1 MDGQRKIAIVIS
13 SFSSMLEKDV
23 KKYDDIYL
31 TPLQLFIDE
40 EQWLEGFY
48 NEETKYEIVEKFKK
62 ADDFKTS
69 LASII
74 TIEEQMIELSKKYTD
89 VLILPINSY
98 LSSSHNT
105 ILNLSKKYS
114 NITVLNNKLVGRA
127 FLDIA
132 LEVKKL
138 YEKEHY
144 TIDEIVEY
152 IKWYDSRSIGYII
165 PYELKTFIKSGRL
178 KGIKKTIMTSLKLS
192 TIVEFDYE
200 LSSVGIVS
208 SKKLGAQKVISKLEN
223 FIHKQNM
230 NLNDFEITIIYAYDK
245 SIANIFEEAI
255 KKHFKRKIDHIYEAS
270 LATMFHTGWGAAF
283 LGINP
288 KIKIIPKIKK

>member
-1 MDGQRKIAIVIS
+1 MSERKIAIVIS
-13 SFSSMLEKDV
+13 SFSSLLEKDL
-23 KKYDDIYL
+23 KEYPDIFL
-31 TPLQLFIDE
+31 TPLQLFIEE

-48 NEETKYEIVEKFKK
+48 NENEKYKIVKKFQKTN
-62 ADDFKTS
+62 DFKTS
-69 LASII
+69 LASVV
-74 TIEEQMIELSKKYTD
+74 TIEEQMIELSQKYTD
-89 VLILPINSY
+89 VLYLPINSY

-105 ILNLSKKYS
+105 ILSLSKKYP
-114 NITVLNNKLVGRA
+114 NVKVLNNKLVGKA

-132 LEVKKL
+132 IEAKKL
-138 YEKEHY
+138 YEKSNY
-144 TIDEIVEY
+144 TIDEIIEF
-152 IKWYDSRSIGYII
+152 IKWYDLRSIGYII

-200 LSSVGIVS
+200 LSSAGIVS

-223 FIHKQNM
+223 FIKKENM
-230 NLNDFEITIIYAYDK
+230 NINDFEITIIYAYDQL
-245 SIANIFEEAI
+245 IANIFEEAV
-255 KKHFKRKIDHIYEAS
+255 KKHWKRKVDHNYEAS

-288 KIKIIPKIKK
+288 KLKIIPKIKK

>member
-1 MDGQRKIAIVIS
+1 MSERKIAIVIS
-13 SFSSMLEKDV
+13 SFSSLLEKDL
-23 KKYDDIYL
+23 KEYPDIFL
-31 TPLQLFIDE
+31 TPLQLFIEE

-48 NEETKYEIVEKFKK
+48 NENEKYKIVKKFQK
-62 ADDFKTS
+62 ANDFKTS
-69 LASII
+69 LASVV
-74 TIEEQMIELSKKYTD
+74 TIEEQMIELSQKYTD
-89 VLILPINSY
+89 VLYLPINSY

-105 ILNLSKKYS
+105 ILSLSKKYS
-114 NITVLNNKLVGRA
+114 NVKVLNNKLVGKA

-132 LEVKKL
+132 IEAKKL
-138 YEKEHY
+138 YEKNNY
-144 TIDEIVEY
+144 TIDEIIEF
-152 IKWYDSRSIGYII
+152 IKWYDVRSIGYII

-200 LSSVGIVS
+200 LSSAGIVS

-223 FIHKQNM
+223 FIKKENM
-230 NLNDFEITIIYAYDK
+230 NINDFEITIIYAYDQL
-245 SIANIFEEAI
+245 IANIFEEAV
-255 KKHFKRKIDHIYEAS
+255 KKHWKRKVDHNYEAS

-288 KIKIIPKIKK
+288 KLKIIPKIKK

>member
-1 MDGQRKIAIVIS
+1 MSERKIAIVIS
-13 SFSSMLEKDV
+13 SFSSLLEKDL
-23 KKYDDIYL
+23 KEYPDIFL
-31 TPLQLFIDE
+31 TPLQLFIEE

-48 NEETKYEIVEKFKK
+48 SENEKYRIVNKFQK
-62 ADDFKTS
+62 ANDFKTS
-69 LASII
+69 LASVV
-74 TIEEQMIELSKKYTD
+74 TIEEQMIELSQKYTD
-89 VLILPINSY
+89 VLYLPINSY

-105 ILNLSKKYS
+105 ILSLSKKYP
-114 NITVLNNKLVGRA
+114 NVKVLNNKLVGKA

-132 LEVKKL
+132 IEAKKL
-138 YEKEHY
+138 YEKNNY
-144 TIDEIVEY
+144 TIDEIIEF
-152 IKWYDSRSIGYII
+152 IKWYDLRSIGYII

-200 LSSVGIVS
+200 LSSAGIVS

-223 FIHKQNM
+223 FIKKENM
-230 NLNDFEITIIYAYDK
+230 NINDFEITIIYAYDQL
-245 SIANIFEEAI
+245 IANIFEEAV
-255 KKHFKRKIDHIYEAS
+255 KKHWKRKVDHNYEAS

-288 KIKIIPKIKK
+288 KLKIIPKIKK

>member
-1 MDGQRKIAIVIS
+1 MSERKIAIVIS
-13 SFSSMLEKDV
+13 SFSSLLEKDL
-23 KKYDDIYL
+23 KEYPDIFL
-31 TPLQLFIDE
+31 TPLQLFIEE

-48 NEETKYEIVEKFKK
+48 NENEKYRIVKKFQK
-62 ADDFKTS
+62 ANDFKTS
-69 LASII
+69 LASVV
-74 TIEEQMIELSKKYTD
+74 TIEEQMIELSQKYTD
-89 VLILPINSY
+89 VLYLPINSY

-105 ILNLSKKYS
+105 ILSLSKKYP
-114 NITVLNNKLVGRA
+114 NVKVLNNKLVGKA

-132 LEVKKL
+132 IEAKKL
-138 YEKEHY
+138 YEKNNY
-144 TIDEIVEY
+144 TIDEIIEF
-152 IKWYDSRSIGYII
+152 IKWYDLRSIGYII

-200 LSSVGIVS
+200 LSSAGIVS

-223 FIHKQNM
+223 FIKKENM
-230 NLNDFEITIIYAYDK
+230 NINDFEITIIYAYDQL
-245 SIANIFEEAI
+245 IANIFEEAV
-255 KKHFKRKIDHIYEAS
+255 KKHWKRKVDHNYEAS

-288 KIKIIPKIKK
+288 KLKIIPKIKK

>member
-1 MDGQRKIAIVIS
+1 MSERKIAIVIS
-13 SFSSMLEKDV
+13 SFSSLLEKDL
-23 KKYDDIYL
+23 KEYPDIFL
-31 TPLQLFIDE
+31 TPLQLFIEE

-48 NEETKYEIVEKFKK
+48 NENEKYKIVKKFQKTN
-62 ADDFKTS
+62 DFKTS
-69 LASII
+69 LASVV
-74 TIEEQMIELSKKYTD
+74 TIEEQMIELSQKYTD
-89 VLILPINSY
+89 VLYLPINSY

-105 ILNLSKKYS
+105 ILSLSKKYP
-114 NITVLNNKLVGRA
+114 NVKVLNNKLVGKA

-132 LEVKKL
+132 IEAKKL
-138 YEKEHY
+138 YEKSNY
-144 TIDEIVEY
+144 TIDEIIEF
-152 IKWYDSRSIGYII
+152 IKWYDVRSIGYII

-200 LSSVGIVS
+200 LSSAGIVS

-223 FIHKQNM
+223 FIKKENM
-230 NLNDFEITIIYAYDK
+230 NINDFEITIIYAYDQL
-245 SIANIFEEAI
+245 IANIFEEAV
-255 KKHFKRKIDHIYEAS
+255 KKHWKRKVDHNYEAS

-288 KIKIIPKIKK
+288 KLKIIPKIKK

>member
-1 MDGQRKIAIVIS
+1 MSERKIAIVIS
-13 SFSSMLEKDV
+13 SFSSLLEKDL
-23 KKYDDIYL
+23 KEYPDIFL
-31 TPLQLFIDE
+31 TPLQLFIEE

-48 NEETKYEIVEKFKK
+48 NENEKYKIVKKFQKTN
-62 ADDFKTS
+62 DFKTS
-69 LASII
+69 LASVV
-74 TIEEQMIELSKKYTD
+74 TIEEQMIELSQKYTD
-89 VLILPINSY
+89 VLYLPINSY

-105 ILNLSKKYS
+105 ILSLSKKYP
-114 NITVLNNKLVGRA
+114 NVKVLNNKLVGKA

-132 LEVKKL
+132 IEAKKL
-138 YEKEHY
+138 YEKNNY
-144 TIDEIVEY
+144 TIDEIIEF
-152 IKWYDSRSIGYII
+152 IKWYDVRSIGYII

-200 LSSVGIVS
+200 LSSAGIVS

-223 FIHKQNM
+223 FIKKENM
-230 NLNDFEITIIYAYDK
+230 NINDFEITIIYAYDQL
-245 SIANIFEEAI
+245 IANIFEEAV
-255 KKHFKRKIDHIYEAS
+255 KKHWKRKVDHNYEAS

-288 KIKIIPKIKK
+288 KLKIIPKIKK

>member
-1 MDGQRKIAIVIS
+1 MSERKIAIVIS
-13 SFSSMLEKDV
+13 SFSSLLEKDL
-23 KKYDDIYL
+23 KEYPDIFL
-31 TPLQLFIDE
+31 TPLQLFIEE

-48 NEETKYEIVEKFKK
+48 NENEKYRIVKKFQK
-62 ADDFKTS
+62 ANDFKTS
-69 LASII
+69 LASVV
-74 TIEEQMIELSKKYTD
+74 TIEEQMIELSQKYTD
-89 VLILPINSY
+89 VLYLPINSY

-105 ILNLSKKYS
+105 ILSLSKKYS
-114 NITVLNNKLVGRA
+114 NVKVLNNKLVGKA

-132 LEVKKL
+132 IEAKKL
-138 YEKEHY
+138 YEKNNY
-144 TIDEIVEY
+144 TIDEIIEF
-152 IKWYDSRSIGYII
+152 IKWYDLRSIGYII

-200 LSSVGIVS
+200 LSSAGIVS

-223 FIHKQNM
+223 FIKKENM
-230 NLNDFEITIIYAYDK
+230 NINDFEITIIYAYDQL
-245 SIANIFEEAI
+245 IANIFEEAV
-255 KKHFKRKIDHIYEAS
+255 KKHWKRKVDHNYEAS

-288 KIKIIPKIKK
+288 KLKIIPKIKK

>member
-1 MDGQRKIAIVIS
+1 MSERKIAIVIS
-13 SFSSMLEKDV
+13 SFSSLLEKDL
-23 KKYDDIYL
+23 KEYPDIFL
-31 TPLQLFIDE
+31 TPLQLFIEE

-48 NEETKYEIVEKFKK
+48 NENEKYRIVKKFQK
-62 ADDFKTS
+62 ANDFKTS
-69 LASII
+69 LASVV
-74 TIEEQMIELSKKYTD
+74 TIEEQMIELSQKYTD
-89 VLILPINSY
+89 VLYLPINSY

-105 ILNLSKKYS
+105 ILSLSKKYS
-114 NITVLNNKLVGRA
+114 NIKVLNNKLVGKA

-132 LEVKKL
+132 IEAKKL
-138 YEKEHY
+138 YEKNNY
-144 TIDEIVEY
+144 TIDEIIEF
-152 IKWYDSRSIGYII
+152 IKWYDVRSIGYII

-200 LSSVGIVS
+200 LSSAGIVS

-223 FIHKQNM
+223 FIKKENM
-230 NLNDFEITIIYAYDK
+230 NINDFEITIIYAYDQL
-245 SIANIFEEAI
+245 IANIFEEAV
-255 KKHFKRKIDHIYEAS
+255 KKHWKRKVDHNYEAS

-288 KIKIIPKIKK
+288 KLKIIPKIKK

>member
-1 MDGQRKIAIVIS
+1 MSERKIAIVIS
-13 SFSSMLEKDV
+13 SFSSLLEKDL
-23 KKYDDIYL
+23 KEYPDIFL
-31 TPLQLFIDE
+31 TPLQLFIEE

-48 NEETKYEIVEKFKK
+48 SENEKYRIVNKFQK
-62 ADDFKTS
+62 ANDFKTS
-69 LASII
+69 LASVV
-74 TIEEQMIELSKKYTD
+74 TIEEQMIELSQKYTD
-89 VLILPINSY
+89 VLYLPINSY

-105 ILNLSKKYS
+105 ILSLSKKYP
-114 NITVLNNKLVGRA
+114 NVKVLNNKLVGKA

-132 LEVKKL
+132 IEAKKL
-138 YEKEHY
+138 YEKSNY
-144 TIDEIVEY
+144 TIDEIIEF
-152 IKWYDSRSIGYII
+152 IKWYDLRSIGYII

-200 LSSVGIVS
+200 LSSAGIVS

-223 FIHKQNM
+223 FIKKENM
-230 NLNDFEITIIYAYDK
+230 NINDFEITIIYAYDQL
-245 SIANIFEEAI
+245 IANIFEEAV
-255 KKHFKRKIDHIYEAS
+255 KKHWKRKVDHNYEAS

-288 KIKIIPKIKK
+288 KLKIIPKIKK

>member
-1 MDGQRKIAIVIS
+1 MSERKIAIVIS
-13 SFSSMLEKDV
+13 SFSSLLEKDL
-23 KKYDDIYL
+23 KEYPDIFL
-31 TPLQLFIDE
+31 TPLQLFIEE

-48 NEETKYEIVEKFKK
+48 NENEKYKIVKKFQKTN
-62 ADDFKTS
+62 DFKTS
-69 LASII
+69 LASVV
-74 TIEEQMIELSKKYTD
+74 TIEEQMIELSQKYTD
-89 VLILPINSY
+89 VLYLPINSY

-105 ILNLSKKYS
+105 ILSLSKKYP
-114 NITVLNNKLVGRA
+114 NVKVLNNKLVGKA

-132 LEVKKL
+132 IEAKKL
-138 YEKEHY
+138 YEKNNY
-144 TIDEIVEY
+144 TIDEIIEF
-152 IKWYDSRSIGYII
+152 IKWYDLRSIGYII

-200 LSSVGIVS
+200 LSSAGIVS

-223 FIHKQNM
+223 FIKKENM
-230 NLNDFEITIIYAYDK
+230 NINDFEITIIYAYDQL
-245 SIANIFEEAI
+245 IANIFEEAVE
-255 KKHFKRKIDHIYEAS
+255 KHWKRKVDHNYEAS

-288 KIKIIPKIKK
+288 KLKIVPKIKK

>member
-1 MDGQRKIAIVIS
+1 MSERKIAIVIS
-13 SFSSMLEKDV
+13 SFSSLLEKDL
-23 KKYDDIYL
+23 KEYPDIFL
-31 TPLQLFIDE
+31 TPLQLFIEE

-48 NEETKYEIVEKFKK
+48 SENEKYRIVNKFQK
-62 ADDFKTS
+62 ANDFKTS
-69 LASII
+69 LASVV
-74 TIEEQMIELSKKYTD
+74 TIEEQMIELSQKYTD
-89 VLILPINSY
+89 VLYLPINSY

-105 ILNLSKKYS
+105 ILSLSKKYP
-114 NITVLNNKLVGRA
+114 NVKVLNNKLVGKA

-132 LEVKKL
+132 IEAKKL
-138 YEKEHY
+138 YEKNNY
-144 TIDEIVEY
+144 TIDEIIEF
-152 IKWYDSRSIGYII
+152 IKWYDLRSIGYII

-200 LSSVGIVS
+200 LSSAGIVS

-223 FIHKQNM
+223 FIKKENM
-230 NLNDFEITIIYAYDK
+230 NINDFEITIIYAYDQL
-245 SIANIFEEAI
+245 IANIFEEAV
-255 KKHFKRKIDHIYEAS
+255 KKHWKRKVDHNYEAS

-288 KIKIIPKIKK
+288 KLKIVPKIKK

>member
-1 MDGQRKIAIVIS
+1 MSERKIAIVIS
-13 SFSSMLEKDV
+13 SFSSLLEKDL
-23 KKYDDIYL
+23 KEYPDIFL
-31 TPLQLFIDE
+31 TPLQLFIEE

-48 NEETKYEIVEKFKK
+48 NENEKYKIVKKFQK
-62 ADDFKTS
+62 ANDFKTS
-69 LASII
+69 LASVV
-74 TIEEQMIELSKKYTD
+74 TIEEQMIELSQKYTD
-89 VLILPINSY
+89 VLYLPINSY

-105 ILNLSKKYS
+105 ILSLSKKYS
-114 NITVLNNKLVGRA
+114 NVKVLNNKLVGKA

-132 LEVKKL
+132 IEAKKL
-138 YEKEHY
+138 YEKNNY
-144 TIDEIVEY
+144 TIDEIIEF
-152 IKWYDSRSIGYII
+152 IEWYDVRSIGYII

-200 LSSVGIVS
+200 LSSAGIVS

-223 FIHKQNM
+223 FIKKENM
-230 NLNDFEITIIYAYDK
+230 NINDFEITIIYAYDQL
-245 SIANIFEEAI
+245 IANIFEEAV
-255 KKHFKRKIDHIYEAS
+255 KKHWKRKVDHNYEAS

-288 KIKIIPKIKK
+288 KLKIIPKIKK